1 LAEVQS
7 ICRKQLQNQIAE
19 INHKSSGVG
28 AMLVGTMLVR
38 TMLVGTMLAGKVRE
52 ERGLTSAVC
61 TLRSAIAVVL
71 LVTLVACAA
80 PSPPLPPSLDL
91 PAPATDLHAVRK
103 GNKVVLT
110 WSVPQQTTDGEGI
123 RFLGPTRICRA
134 LLSGP
139 EATRDRTK
147 EKLADCGKPAAEL
160 SSLQLDTT
168 KEKPSSNGPQR
179 VSARYKDSLPVDWMR
194 DPAASVL
201 YAVES
206 LNTSH
211 RSAALSNQ
219 VRVSAAPAKPPPT
232 DFAVQ
237 LTARGVLLTWTGPLL
252 SIPGGDGTPHY
263 FYRVFRSTEGA
274 PQSTLVGEIEQG
286 VQAQMRLLD
295 NAFVWEKTYEYRV
308 NVTTR
313 IATGAP
319 HACSGESTPLPACK
333 DSIEVEGEDSAP
345 VTIVAHDIFPPAVPA
360 ALQAVFSGVG
370 QKPFIDLTWN
380 ANTDADLTGYNVY
393 RRDGMGEP
401 ARINTDLVKAPAYRD
416 ATVASGQTYFYSV
429 AAVDARGNES
439 VRSEEASE
447 RVP

>member
-1 LAEVQS
+1 
-7 ICRKQLQNQIAE
+7 
-19 INHKSSGVG
+19 
-28 AMLVGTMLVR
+28 MLVGIA
-38 TMLVGTMLAGKVRE
+38 LVGIMRE
-52 ERGLTSAVC
+52 ERGLTSAIC
-61 TLRSAIAVVL
+61 NLQSAIAVIL

-80 PSPPLPPSLDL
+80 PSPPLPPSLEL

-110 WSVPQQTTDGEGI
+110 WTVPQQTTDGEGI
-123 RFLGPTRICRA
+123 RFPGPTRLCRA
-134 LLSGP
+134 LLSTP
-139 EATRDRTK
+139 DSTRDLTK
-147 EKLADCGKPAAEL
+147 DKLADCGPPAAEL
-160 SSLQLDTT
+160 TFLQLETT

-179 VSARYKDSLPVDWMR
+179 VSARYQDPLPVNWMR

-201 YAVES
+201 YAIES

-211 RSAALSNQ
+211 RSAGLSNQ
-219 VRVSAAPAKPPPT
+219 VRVAAAPTKPPPT

-237 LTARGVLLTWTGPLL
+237 LTAQGVLLTWTGPLL

-263 FYRVFRSTEGA
+263 FYRVLRSTGRSTEGG

-286 VQAQMRLLD
+286 RQAQMRLVD

-313 IATGAP
+313 IATGTA
-319 HACSGESTPLPACK
+319 HACSGESSPLPACR
-333 DSIEVEGEDSAP
+333 DSIDVKGEDSAP

-416 ATVASGQTYFYSV
+416 ATVASGETYFYSV
-429 AAVDARGNES
+429 TAVDARGNES